1 MFIPLI
7 VAVVLLIGIDQF
19 TKLLAIK
26 YLMPVGSVDIINNF
40 FKLTYVENRGA
51 AFGIMQGAKWVFVII
66 AVIILIFAIRYYIK
80 LCKEKKNRL
89 MRVSLLLVVSG
100 AIGNVIDRVFRGY
113 VVDLL
118 DFNVFG
124 YDFPVFNFADICV
137 CVGAAIMI
145 ISVLLSKEDA

>member
-19 TKLLAIK
+19 TKFLTIK